1 VSARLKIEF
10 PNLDMKGE
18 YYTPPQP
25 RPFLA
30 QITQAVMMGG
40 MLLIVSGEGIF
51 QSLGR
56 PVPAIVEQL
65 RENMMASMMFIFFLG
80 NNIAQGLM
88 NSGAF
93 EVTYNGVQV
102 WSKLETGRLPTW
114 PELIT
119 SMQSAGLPAIN
130 KY

>member
-1 VSARLKIEF
+1 MGARLQQEF
-10 PNLDMKGE
+10 PDVEMRGE

-25 RPFLA
+25 RPFIA
-30 QITQAVMMGG
+30 QSVQIIYMGL
-40 MLLIVSGEGIF
+40 LLIMATGDMFF
-51 QSLGR
+51 QMFGMPTPPMMER
-56 PVPAIVEQL
+56 V
-65 RENMMASMMFIFFLG
+65 RESQMSYMFFVYFIG
-80 NNIAQGLM
+80 NAVATNLM

-93 EVTYNGVQV
+93 EVKYNDELV

-119 SMQSAGLPAIN
+119 SMHAAGLPAIN

>member
-1 VSARLKIEF
+1 MEF

-30 QITQAVMMGG
+30 QIAQAVMMGG
-40 MLLIVSGEGIF
+40 LLLIVSGEGIF

-65 RENMMASMMFIFFLG
+65 RENQMASMMFIFFLG
-80 NNIAQGLM
+80 NNVAQGLM

-119 SMQSAGLPAIN
+119 SMHAAGLPAIN